1 MESFWVKSLRW
12 KQIFTNYT
20 ALRFGEKSESLQAFH
35 QRGAWPMMEEIQHK
49 GSCFA
54 NIRGQWRWNNWFPNK
69 EDKTICEVQRVITT
83 NAPLKLKLH
92 HWKNSRLST
101 MKWDNRIL
109 LMGFVQGNP
118 SNLRVFMWW
127 LVLFFVE
134 WWWWQE
140 ELWCKLWWWRWLMN
154 GLVANSKSFLLLIVL
169 YCKLTANSLSWFIMI
184 LCLMLLLF
192 LGLVQNPDIWIW
204 FGWQLWAE
212 SLSEM
217 VCVICVK
224 WDIVDCVFQR

>member
-1 MESFWVKSLRW
+1 
-12 KQIFTNYT
+12 
-20 ALRFGEKSESLQAFH
+20 
-35 QRGAWPMMEEIQHK
+35 MMEEIQHK

-54 NIRGQWRWNNWFPNK
+54 NIHGQWRWNNWFPNK

-83 NAPLKLKLH
+83 NAPFKLKLH
-92 HWKNSRLST
+92 YWKNSRLST

-134 WWWWQE
+134 WWWWRIMR
-140 ELWCKLWWWRWLMN
+140 CKLWWWRWLMN

>member
-1 MESFWVKSLRW
+1 MKNLNPCKHFIKEEHGRWWKKSSTRGRVLQTSMASEGETIDFQIGMTKQSVKC
-12 KQIFTNYT
+12 
-20 ALRFGEKSESLQAFH
+20 
-35 QRGAWPMMEEIQHK
+35 K
-49 GSCFA
+49 GL
-54 NIRGQWRWNNWFPNK
+54 
-69 EDKTICEVQRVITT
+69 ITT
-83 NAPLKLKLH
+83 NAPSKLKLH
-92 HWKNSRLST
+92 YRKNSRLST

-127 LVLFFVE
+127 LLLFFVE

-192 LGLVQNPDIWIW
+192 FRVGPESRYLNLIWLTIM
-204 FGWQLWAE
+204 GW
-212 SLSEM
+212 
-217 VCVICVK
+217 VFK
-224 WDIVDCVFQR
+224 WDGLCYLC